1 MKRSKPEG
9 KYTVTGPFEQDH
21 PVPNVGAGISCA
33 QTFCTRHRKQAESL
47 TYYVRSLT
55 GDLLAMVTLNEEGVI
70 ETRAHS
76 GLVL

>member
-1 MKRSKPEG
+1 MKRSAPSG
-9 KYTVTGPFEQDH
+9 AYTVSGPFEKDH

-33 QTFCTRHRKQAESL
+33 QTFCTRHRKRADVL

-55 GDLLAMVTLNEEGVI
+55 GDLLAMVTLEDGVI

-76 GLVL
+76 ASTL

>member
-9 KYTVTGPFEQDH
+9 RYTVTGPFEPDH

-33 QTFCTRHRKQAESL
+33 QTFCTRHRKQASDL

-55 GDLLAMVTLNEEGVI
+55 GEAKAMVTLSDGVI
-70 ETRAHS
+70 FTASMATR
-76 GLVL
+76 

>member
-1 MKRSKPEG
+1 MKRSKPSG
-9 KYTVTGPFEQDH
+9 SFTVSGPYEQDH

-33 QTFCTRHRKQAESL
+33 QTFCTRHRKRADEL

-55 GDLLAMVTLNEEGVI
+55 GDLLAMVELRDGVI

-76 GLVL
+76 ALQL